1 MLRCTNLVEVAYY
14 RQGAVAQLGEHLLC
28 KQGVRSSS
36 LLSSTKPLLIETN
49 NPCMEIMV
57 KPKRSPENTF
67 NNEMTNW
74 DQIIIKSAILNT

>member
-1 MLRCTNLVEVAYY
+1 MLNILVI
-14 RQGAVAQLGEHLLC
+14 RMCSSLLPRGAVAQLGEHLLC

-57 KPKRSPENTF
+57 KPKRSPELSL
-67 NNEMTNW
+67 
-74 DQIIIKSAILNT
+74 IHI